1 MSAPGI
7 VLVARGDDDPAVR
20 ASFDVVIGHLTS
32 LRPDLKVGLGLLNS
46 NTPTVHEAVTSL
58 AATGIEEIAMVP
70 MDLVSATDHSPV
82 LGHARDEV
90 EAAHPGLS
98 IVIARPIGPD
108 IDLLNVLDAKLR
120 DALHRAECSGSGCFG
135 LGLP

>member
-82 LGHARDEV
+82 LGVRPADERRDSV
-90 EAAHPGLS
+90 GGRLTTS
-98 IVIARPIGPD
+98 TGP
-108 IDLLNVLDAKLR
+108 V
-120 DALHRAECSGSGCFG
+120 GSW
-135 LGLP
+135 

>member
-70 MDLVSATDHSPV
+70 GFGPKLAAAVHEAVSGTGGEAINLAT
-82 LGHARDEV
+82 GEV
-90 EAAHPGLS
+90 TS
-98 IVIARPIGPD
+98 T
-108 IDLLNVLDAKLR
+108 
-120 DALHRAECSGSGCFG
+120 
-135 LGLP
+135 